1 MKQLVNKQI
10 HTKIFS
16 NDEVCNF
23 FSINLLAFEKKIKD
37 HQVIKPNYQVSWSIS
52 KSGFLVNI
60 KDRIVEFNIKVFA
73 SKSRDAL
80 F

>member
-23 FSINLLAFEKKIKD
+23 FSINLLAFEK
-37 HQVIKPNYQVSWSIS
+37 VIKPNYQVSWSIS
-52 KSGFLVNI
+52 KSSFLVNI
-60 KDRIVEFNIKVFA
+60 KDPIVEFNIKVFA